1 VLAFG
6 LPLTALATVPARV
19 DALVEQAAHDW
30 LVEQADARGLAEP
43 VFELK
48 VNARLPQPLPPCAQ
62 PLTVDAQQ
70 MRTLMRLRFAV
81 ICPGP
86 DGWQR
91 DWTVRA
97 TVSALVVVAARDV
110 PANRPL
116 ESEDLA
122 IERRKLVDLNG
133 VVTIPEDAVAQSSSR
148 ALRAGQALHAR
159 WLSAPVLVRR
169 GDNVT
174 IRARSAGIEVSA
186 AGEALEAGRQRQIVR
201 VRNSTT
207 GKVIRA
213 RVLEEGLVEP
223 ESMGGASGS

>member
-148 ALRAGQALHAR
+148 ALRAG